1 MDKENIVKQYLP
13 LIVRIARDLKVNL
26 PYNVELDD
34 LIQEGVI
41 ALLQAV
47 EKYDPRHGATF
58 KTFAYTRI
66 KGAMLDYLRRIDYL
80 PKNVRQDIKRLDRE
94 ILNFYD
100 EYNRFPS
107 YDEMAERLGM
117 SSEDVKEIYSE
128 LALKQYLNLDQ
139 YLFESEEISYAPI
152 EVKSEENVKENAWKS
167 ILYEQ
172 LIEAI
177 NKLDDKEK
185 MMLSMRYEH
194 ELSLK
199 EIAEVFG
206 VTESRVSQIITGV
219 LSKLRK
225 MLRGDEYD

>member
-1 MDKENIVKQYLP
+1 
-13 LIVRIARDLKVNL
+13 
-26 PYNVELDD
+26 
-34 LIQEGVI
+34 
-41 ALLQAV
+41 
-47 EKYDPRHGATF
+47 
-58 KTFAYTRI
+58 
-66 KGAMLDYLRRIDYL
+66 
-80 PKNVRQDIKRLDRE
+80 
-94 ILNFYD
+94 
-100 EYNRFPS
+100 
-107 YDEMAERLGM
+107 
-117 SSEDVKEIYSE
+117 
-128 LALKQYLNLDQ
+128 
-139 YLFESEEISYAPI
+139 I